1 MARHLTPAQIDHVIH
16 TLLAQDGE
24 YVARGRSGSGYAS
37 RDGKLFTVYVEDD
50 RQEDHPISEA
60 HLRAQLAKIDLD
72 DHAHRYEAQ
81 ALAELL

>member
-1 MARHLTPAQIDHVIH
+1 MARHLTPAQIDHVLQA
-16 TLLAQDGE
+16 LLAQDGE
-24 YVARGRSGSGYAS
+24 YVARGRSGCGYAS
-37 RDGKLFTVYVEDD
+37 RDGKLFTIYVEED

-60 HLRAQLAKIDLD
+60 HLRGQLAKLDLD